1 MSQHPPKPDDRTLDD
16 RKLDDRKL
24 DDRKMDIIMG
34 RILQAGVLL
43 ASLVVLVGGVLY
55 ARTHAG
61 TSPDYHAFNGEPENL
76 RQLTGVAHGVAAAD
90 PASIILMGL
99 LLLIATP
106 VARVAFA
113 VVAFAVERDKLYVA
127 VSLAVLAVL
136 LFGFIHS
143 R

>member
-1 MSQHPPKPDDRTLDD
+1 
-16 RKLDDRKL
+16 
-24 DDRKMDIIMG
+24 
-34 RILQAGVLL
+34 
-43 ASLVVLVGGVLY
+43 
-55 ARTHAG
+55 
-61 TSPDYHAFNGEPENL
+61 
-76 RQLTGVAHGVAAAD
+76 
-90 PASIILMGL
+90 MGL

-113 VVAFAVERDKLYVA
+113 VVAFALERDKLYVA